1 MMTQGRTAADIEG
14 EVERHM
20 QLPYRVELIPS
31 VEGGYVVRIPDLPGC
46 LSQGETVEEAVAM
59 IRDAQRGWLEVTLE
73 NGQPIPEPTTGATG
87 DYSGKFTVR
96 VPRRVHRALAA
107 VAAAEGVSINLFASS
122 VLAMAVGEMASPAVK
137 PGRPPGPAPVADAA
151 VAVIDAL

>member
-1 MMTQGRTAADIEG
+1 MTKQGRTAADIEH
-14 EVERHM
+14 EVERRM

-31 VEGGYVVRIPDLPGC
+31 EEGGYVVRIPDLPGC
-46 LSQGETVEEAVAM
+46 LSQGETAEEAMAM

-73 NGQPIPEPTTGATG
+73 NGLPLPEPAAPATD
-87 DYSGKFTVR
+87 DYSGTFTVR

-122 VLAMAVGEMASPAVK
+122 VLAMAVGEKAPPAVK
-137 PGRPPGPAPVADAA
+137 SGLPDRAGARTEA
-151 VAVIDAL
+151 IDTP

>member
-1 MMTQGRTAADIEG
+1 MTTQGRTAADIER
-14 EVERHM
+14 EVERRM

-31 VEGGYVVRIPDLPGC
+31 EEGGYVVRIPDLPGC
-46 LSQGETVEEAVAM
+46 LSQGETVEEAMAM

-73 NGQPIPEPTTGATG
+73 NGQPLPEPAAPTTG
-87 DYSGKFTVR
+87 DYSGTFTVR

-122 VLAMAVGEMASPAVK
+122 VLAMAIGEKAPQAVK
-137 PGRPPGPAPVADAA
+137 SGPKPRLPDRTDATTEP
-151 VAVIDAL
+151 IDAP